1 MKRRSRKDRPP
12 EPPAAQPPSSP
23 PPPGASGPASHLV
36 RHRGFRLAAAVL
48 VPLLGL
54 LLLELGLRLVG
65 YGYPTRFFVHHP
77 AVRDG
82 ALVENQRF
90 PRLFFPPTL
99 ARFPEPVHVMPRKPP
114 GTIRIFVF
122 GESAAM
128 GDPAPAFSVVR
139 ILDVLLRERHPDVRF
154 EVVNVAFTAINSHV
168 LRAIARDCAPLGG
181 DAWVVY
187 MGHNEVIGPFGTGTI
202 FSPQSPPLPVIRAS
216 LALKH
221 TRVGQLLDAALQS
234 LGGLGRN
241 TNGWTGMD
249 MFLEQQVRASDP
261 RLPRLESHFRRNL
274 DEIIR
279 LGTSSGAQV
288 VVSTMASRLRDWP
301 PFGSLHR
308 AGLSAE
314 DLAQWQVR
322 FAAGV
327 AAETRGDATNAV
339 REFEAAAKLD
349 AEHAELQYRW
359 GRCDLALGQVAEARS
374 HLVLA
379 RDLDSLRFRTGTRL
393 NRVIRETVQ
402 AHREPYVRLLEAE
415 AQFADRSP
423 HGIPGEEWFHEH
435 VHLTFA
441 GNYLLARLFA
451 EELESALAAKLGA
464 APASTPAWPDE
475 SACAARLGYTANQ
488 EYEVGVLIRR
498 RFGEAIYRS
507 QPGHAERYAALE
519 KRLAELRLQT
529 KPTARRQAL
538 QLCRDAS
545 ARVPDDWVL
554 HDLTARLLVALD
566 DLGGATTEW
575 RRVTEL
581 VPHWA
586 VAYTELGKLARS
598 RQDWNTARSWF
609 TRAIEVNPDCAAAYA
624 GLGTIERQQG
634 QTTEASRLFH
644 KALRLDPSCEEAQ
657 PAAPGA

>member
-1 MKRRSRKDRPP
+1 MKRRSRKDRPVEAPAPTP
-12 EPPAAQPPSSP
+12 EPPPTAPSFSLSR
-23 PPPGASGPASHLV
+23 PGL
-36 RHRGFRLAAAVL
+36 RRGFRLAAAVL

-54 LLLELGLRLVG
+54 LLLEVSLRLAG

-90 PRLFFPPTL
+90 PRQFFPPTL

-114 GTIRIFVF
+114 GTVRIFVF

-128 GDPAPAFSVVR
+128 GDPAPAFSVAR

-168 LRAIARDCAPLGG
+168 IRAIARDCAPLGG

-202 FSPQSPPLPVIRAS
+202 FSPQSPPLAVIRAS
-216 LALKH
+216 LTLKH

-234 LGGLGRN
+234 LGGLGRH

-249 MFLEQQVRASDP
+249 MFLEQQVRAGDP
-261 RLPRLESHFRRNL
+261 RLQRLENHFRRNL

-288 VVSTMASRLRDWP
+288 IVSTLASRLRDWP

-308 AGLSAE
+308 AGLSAA
-314 DLAQWQVR
+314 DLAQWQAR
-322 FAAGV
+322 FDAGV
-327 AAETRGDATNAV
+327 AAEARGDATNAV
-339 REFEAAAKLD
+339 RQFAEAAILD
-349 AEHAELQYRW
+349 AEHAELHYRW
-359 GRCDLALGQVAEARS
+359 GRCSLALGQDADARF
-374 HLVLA
+374 HLVRA
-379 RDLDSLRFRTGTRL
+379 RDLDSLRFRTDTRL
-393 NRVIRETVQ
+393 NRAIRETVQ
-402 AHREPYVRLLEAE
+402 AHREPHVRLLEAE

-451 EELESALAAKLGA
+451 EELETALAAKLGHG
-464 APASTPAWPDE
+464 PPSTPAWPDE

-554 HDLTARLLVALD
+554 HDLMARLLMALD
-566 DLGGATTEW
+566 DSEGAAAEW

-581 VPHWA
+581 IPHWA

-598 RQDWNTARSWF
+598 RQDWNLARSWF

-624 GLGTIERQQG
+624 GLGTIARHEG
-634 QTTEASRLFH
+634 QMAEASRLFH

-657 PAAPGA
+657 PASPGA